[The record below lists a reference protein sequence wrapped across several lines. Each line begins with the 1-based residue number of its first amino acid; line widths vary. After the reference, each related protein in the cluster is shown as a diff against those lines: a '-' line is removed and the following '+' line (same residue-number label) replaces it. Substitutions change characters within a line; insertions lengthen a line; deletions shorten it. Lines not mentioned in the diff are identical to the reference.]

1 MAKYKGI
8 FERYLEAMAKTG
20 DAVLAY
26 QYKKEMFKQSLM
38 DREEREALI
47 SDVSADVV
55 KHLSATV
62 DVSEIIQEIDE
73 LKKAIDNLGK

>member
-1 MAKYKGI
+1 MIFLKNFGKIYIEGKEKGLRKSDFLESEVIQMAKYKGI

-26 QYKKEMFKQSLM
+26 QYQKEMFKQSLM

-47 SDVSADVV
+47 
-55 KHLSATV
+55 
-62 DVSEIIQEIDE
+62 
-73 LKKAIDNLGK
+73 

>member
-1 MAKYKGI
+1 
-8 FERYLEAMAKTG
+8 
-20 DAVLAY
+20 
-26 QYKKEMFKQSLM
+26 M

-62 DVSEIIQEIDE
+62 DVSEIVQEIDD
-73 LKKAIDNLGK
+73 LKKAIDSLGK